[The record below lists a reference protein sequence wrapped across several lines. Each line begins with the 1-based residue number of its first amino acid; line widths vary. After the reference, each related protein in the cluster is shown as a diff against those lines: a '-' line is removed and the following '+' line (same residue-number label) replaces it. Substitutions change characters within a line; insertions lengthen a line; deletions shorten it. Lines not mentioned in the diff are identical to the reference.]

1 MPDLQK
7 QATPTS
13 AAGNGNGLETVTLGM
28 GSHYQYLEPGQP
40 SHASARA
47 RGLLPAPAPV
57 AEFVAAEEARILR
70 QHGIQLSAETRRR
83 MLNDGTLD
91 AYYRYEWVSY
101 RETPQGVEVL
111 AVGLDEI
118 DRLSKP
124 QVSGDQLVIRTR
136 QI

>member
-1 MPDLQK
+1 MADLQK
-7 QATPTS
+7 QATSAS
-13 AAGNGNGLETVTLGM
+13 AAANGNGSESVALGL

-40 SHASARA
+40 SHPSARP
-47 RGLLPAPAPV
+47 RGLLSVPPPV

-70 QHGIQLSAETRRR
+70 QHGIQLTEETKRR
-83 MLNDGTLD
+83 MLNEGTLD

-118 DRLSKP
+118 DRLSKQP
-124 QVSGDQLVIRTR
+124 VSADQPVVRTR